1 MANLHCQLM
10 RHIYIN
16 ECENIFRLTK
26 WREKTYTEHAGI
38 FPLANTPYYSYGKGE
53 RWTSGLQ
60 FLQFPV
66 STIIQ
71 GDSDIMFLLPQWIY

>member
-1 MANLHCQLM
+1 MKK
-10 RHIYIN
+10 
-16 ECENIFRLTK
+16 E
-26 WREKTYTEHAGI
+26 TYPEHEGI
-38 FPLANTPYYSYGKGE
+38 IQLANIPYHNYGKGE

-60 FLQFPV
+60 YLQFHV